1 MDGALTLLAL
11 GAVIFLISA
20 FEAGLWADEGRDGVP
35 RDSVEW
41 GQKAGRQVVGRIC
54 RRYGMP
60 LGAVLLGLGLVVTVV
75 TALGS

>member
-20 FEAGLWADEGRDGVP
+20 FEAGLWAEEGRDGVP

-41 GQKAGRQVVGRIC
+41 G
-54 RRYGMP
+54 
-60 LGAVLLGLGLVVTVV
+60 
-75 TALGS
+75 